1 VIGSLWS
8 AVTARTRQSKS
19 RLGGSR
25 GTTVGQPTLGTPHMD
40 DKTINLW
47 RQIESYRLR
56 NKAPA
61 TRRSKPPAAPSRQA
75 RPE

>member
-1 VIGSLWS
+1 
-8 AVTARTRQSKS
+8 
-19 RLGGSR
+19 
-25 GTTVGQPTLGTPHMD
+25 MD